1 MDEEL
6 FEGLVQSMKE
16 AAAILRGE
24 MAPSRVFVVEP
35 KGLKSI
41 REKSGLSQR
50 EMATLM
56 RVSLRTLQNWEQGR
70 RKPTGP
76 AQALIQIFDKLPR
89 ATLDE
94 LKAELI
100 V

>member
-6 FEGLVQSMKE
+6 FEGLIQSMKE
-16 AAAILRGE
+16 AVAISKGE

-35 KGLKSI
+35 NGVRYI
-41 REKSGLSQR
+41 RAKAGLSQK
-50 EMATLM
+50 EMAKLM

-76 AQALIQIFDKLPR
+76 AQALIDIFDKLPR

-94 LKAELI
+94 LKAGLLA
-100 V
+100 